1 MSYRK
6 RRYHLSRYGNN
17 QLKISASVGGIN
29 RGAFGRVSLLVDTGS
44 SFTIL
49 PVRVLSELGYDLSN
63 PVRRISI
70 TTGRGVTPPLPVINV
85 RWLNCVGQLS
95 ENFEV
100 IAYRIPPNLQVNG
113 LLGMD
118 FLCRHHAIIS
128 TAEAQ
133 INFRESLS

>member
-1 MSYRK
+1 MKRTKRYR
-6 RRYHLSRYGNN
+6 LSRYGTNL
-17 QLKISASVGGIN
+17 LKVNATVGGLILGDYQQVN
-29 RGAFGRVSLLVDTGS
+29 LLIDTGS

-70 TTGRGVTPPLPVINV
+70 TTGQGVTPPLPVINV

-133 INFRESLS
+133 IYFRESLS